1 MDQIPTN
8 DPHKFPTSL
17 PDIQNKV
24 LTFHRKMIAIAE
36 FLHKHKAP
44 NELQIKQED
53 IALEFYIDKPAIT
66 RLINIAMQDNFVQFG
81 VFFGIEAP
89 DPKDHQ
95 KPLPRHARTFGKLT
109 SCILG
114 LDKDRYILGCH
125 FPHKSGG
132 EKTATQVDGED
143 TWPPPIPPGGIVSG
157 TPPTNYF
164 SLATDENTLIH
175 YFDKEG
181 PAHHTT

>member
-1 MDQIPTN
+1 MDQTPTN
-8 DPHKFPTSL
+8 DPHKLPTSL
-17 PDIQNKV
+17 PDIQKKV
-24 LTFHRKMIAIAE
+24 LTFHRKMRGIAE
-36 FLHKHKAP
+36 YLHKHEAP
-44 NELQIKQED
+44 DELQIKEED

-95 KPLPRHARTFGKLT
+95 KPLPRDARTFGKLT

-114 LDKDRYILGCH
+114 LDENRFILGCH
-125 FPHKSGG
+125 FPHTSGD
-132 EKTATQVDGED
+132 EKTVTQVNGED
-143 TWPPPIPPGGIVSG
+143 TWPPPPPPGGIVTA
-157 TPPTNYF
+157 TPPANYF

-175 YFDKEG
+175 YFDKAG
-181 PAHHTT
+181 PVHHTT